1 MFYCV
6 FYLCRILLLQFYCL
20 VKGRYILP
28 FVIKIEILK
37 KKFIEYKIKY
47 REIKEEF
54 YNGSKIIRIKK

>member
-6 FYLCRILLLQFYCL
+6 FYLCRILLLQFYSL